1 MIQQPN
7 PGFPRQSSASRRVR
21 LTCPCCGFRVADASP
36 VSARSI
42 RLEANPDSAAD
53 LYIKCGRCKAEIAA
67 RLV

>member
-1 MIQQPN
+1 MVQQPN
-7 PGFPRQSSASRRVR
+7 PGFPRKSSVPGRVR

>member
-1 MIQQPN
+1 MVQQPN
-7 PGFPRQSSASRRVR
+7 PGLPRQSSAPRRVR

-36 VSARSI
+36 SSARSI

>member
-1 MIQQPN
+1 MVQQPN
-7 PGFPRQSSASRRVR
+7 PGLPRQTTASKRVR

-36 VSARSI
+36 LSARSI

>member
-7 PGFPRQSSASRRVR
+7 PGFPRQSSAPRRVR
-21 LTCPCCGFRVADASP
+21 LTCPYCGFRVADASP
-36 VSARSI
+36 ASARSI